1 MISLIISC
9 VCTILA
15 LALSWFFSPWTYRG
29 YPKSAPLKNT
39 APIPDKRD
47 LSEKITYWRI
57 SGIPEDCDN
66 NKLMDCLRDFDK
78 SFKIEP
84 SDLSLYPGCYDRK
97 QVAVIRTKGSPDS
110 FRRIKSEASYFM
122 IPGLST
128 DGVMVDRNFY
138 HLTPLNRPE
147 DGDDMIEWAILFHSY
162 GLETNKMLFFQCYCC
177 CWSRR
182 ARNRVLEEH
191 EER

>member
-1 MISLIISC
+1 MIPLITSC

-15 LALSWFFSPWTYRG
+15 LTLSWFFSLWRYTYRG
-29 YPKSAPLKNT
+29 YSKRALIKHT
-39 APIPDKRD
+39 APIPVKRD
-47 LSEKITYWRI
+47 SSEKITYWRI
-57 SGIPEDCDN
+57 SGILEDCDN

-97 QVAVIRTKGSPDS
+97 QVAVIRSKGSPDC

-147 DGDDMIEWAILFHSY
+147 GGDDMVEWAILFHSY
-162 GLETNKMLFFQCYCC
+162 GLETNRVLFF
-177 CWSRR
+177 
-182 ARNRVLEEH
+182 
-191 EER
+191 